1 VIFENKSFVVTHN
14 LILAMV
20 DGKICNALTDT
31 STTLKC
37 FLCGAT
43 SKQFNLIDDM
53 MIWEVKTDN
62 LSFGLSILHGWI
74 RFFECLLHLSY
85 KLPLKKWQAR
95 EEGDKKIVLENK
107 LRIQRKIRVTC

>member
-1 VIFENKSFVVTHN
+1 VTFDNKSFIVTHN

-31 STTLKC
+31 TSTLKC

-43 SKQFNLIDDM
+43 SKQFNLIDEM
-53 MIWEVKTDN
+53 VKREVKTDN
-62 LSFGLSILHGWI
+62 LSFGISVLHGWI

-95 EEGDKKIVLENK
+95 GDVEKKLF
-107 LRIQRKIRVTC
+107 QKIS